1 MSGASGKPG
10 TRPSAKGTGR
20 GAKARH
26 RVVAL
31 CLPGVVAFDLTAPA
45 QAFGSAHAV
54 DGTPHYA
61 FSTCSIDGAPVRTTS
76 GFEVGAQQGSAPC
89 GVPTPSSSPATGEYS
104 TRCPTA
110 WGRRCGRRLGVAP
123 G

>member
-1 MSGASGKPG
+1 MATASKKAGKRSDAKATGRGAK
-10 TRPSAKGTGR
+10 ATGR

-45 QAFGSAHAV
+45 QAFGSAHAA

-61 FSTCSIDGAPVRTTS
+61 FSTCSIDGAAVWTTS
-76 GFEVGAQQGSAPC
+76 GFEVGAQAGLPPPRRADPRRVPRFFGGLAP
-89 GVPTPSSSPATGEYS
+89 
-104 TRCPTA
+104 
-110 WGRRCGRRLGVAP
+110 
-123 G
+123 